1 MSHTTATHDEITGW
15 FAGRLT
21 DGWFVGA
28 HEITVDR
35 EEILV
40 VGTLADVELPAD
52 ASDAARAAARTSR
65 IERFREETRDTRMA
79 IAEDAQHRFRK
90 IVSWGVRLGDERTLF
105 TTAGIPAMTRLRQP
119 ERIVLDTLVEAGV
132 ARSRSDA
139 LAWCVKLVG
148 EHEGEWIGRL
158 RDALGAV
165 EAARKAGPASA

>member
-1 MSHTTATHDEITGW
+1 MDPSV
-15 FAGRLT
+15 FAPLVRFGRET
-21 DGWFVGA
+21 CGD
-28 HEITVDR
+28 
-35 EEILV
+35 
-40 VGTLADVELPAD
+40 PA
-52 ASDAARAAARTSR
+52 AARASR
-65 IERFREETRDTRMA
+65 IERFRDESRGPRMA

-90 IVSWGVRLGDERTLF
+90 IVSWGVVLGGERTLF

-165 EAARKAGPASA
+165 EAARKAGPTGA

>member
-1 MSHTTATHDEITGW
+1 MSHHATQDEITGW
-15 FAGRLT
+15 FAGRLS

-28 HEITVDR
+28 PEITVDR

-40 VGTLADVELPAD
+40 VGTLADIELPAD
-52 ASDAARAAARTSR
+52 ASDAARAAARASR
-65 IERFREETRDTRMA
+65 IERFREETRGTRMT

-90 IVSWGVRLGDERTLF
+90 IVSWGVVLGGERTLF

-132 ARSRSDA
+132 ARSRSEA

-148 EHEGEWIGRL
+148 EHESEWIGRL

-165 EAARKAGPASA
+165 EEARKGGPASA

>member
-1 MSHTTATHDEITGW
+1 MSHHATHDEITGW

-21 DGWFVGA
+21 DGWFVGTP
-28 HEITVDR
+28 EITVDR

-52 ASDAARAAARTSR
+52 SGDAARAAARASR
-65 IERFREETRDTRMA
+65 IERFREETRVTRIV

-90 IVSWGVRLGDERTLF
+90 IVSWGVLLGDERTLF

-148 EHEGEWIGRL
+148 EHEGEWIGHL